1 MAAKELKQISVFI
14 AGRSYPLKVQ
24 DNEEQVIIDIAEKV
38 NKRIREYQE
47 TYTNREKQDWVS
59 MALLSYAIE
68 KHQLENLFTDTKM
81 DQKLESLEAFLDE
94 QLKV

>member
-1 MAAKELKQISVFI
+1 MPSKDIKQLSVFV

-24 DNEEQVIIDIAEKV
+24 EGEEEVITLIADKV

-59 MALLSYAIE
+59 MALLSYALE
-68 KHQLENLFTDTKM
+68 NHQLEKM
-81 DQKLESLEAFLDE
+81 LSLIHI
-94 QLKV
+94 